1 MLQASRGGA
10 PAPSWLH
17 PAMARPRRPWMGSL
31 RHRTGLPRQ
40 GERGWCRHRVPARC
54 GAVCAL
60 AAGRGQQGAPH
71 NTLIAH
77 FRSMYRHACLSG
89 RTSCAQVHACVG
101 WMHACVCAC
110 ARASQLANRW
120 MERPV
125 ASTNRLAYIQG
136 RAAQPS
142 KTLGPS
148 SSPSPCCIASH
159 NDDGA
164 SHPSLPRPESDEP
177 LEAQTSAASAVAGSA
192 RRVAGTEPGLTT
204 DMATDKQE
212 GRGMELTWHRRVKPK
227 LQGRTAFAH
236 MDEHV

>member
-1 MLQASRGGA
+1 MLQASRGG
-10 PAPSWLH
+10 
-17 PAMARPRRPWMGSL
+17 RQRRRGCTQPWPGPGG
-31 RHRTGLPRQ
+31 HAIHGWVPYGTGQ
-40 GERGWCRHRVPARC
+40 DCH
-54 GAVCAL
+54 
-60 AAGRGQQGAPH
+60 
-71 NTLIAH
+71 
-77 FRSMYRHACLSG
+77 
-89 RTSCAQVHACVG
+89 
-101 WMHACVCAC
+101 
-110 ARASQLANRW
+110 ARASDGGAGTESQPGAAPSAPWRQVEGSKTRMPLWTHIMR
-120 MERPV
+120 
-125 ASTNRLAYIQG
+125 ASACMRGVDACMR

-148 SSPSPCCIASH
+148 SSPPSPCYIASH

-192 RRVAGTEPGLTT
+192 RRVAGTEPGLAT
-204 DMATDKQE
+204 DMATEKQE